1 MRKILQSFIFLL
13 FACGLLGGLPSA
25 RASHLLG
32 CDMTYTSLGNNQ
44 YRVKFRLYRDC
55 SGISASGFTLSC
67 RNGGCNAT
75 STVSAPLVQLGA
87 PVAATPLCPSTP
99 GTCASPSGIYPL
111 YDFANYEATVTLPPG
126 QWTLSTSQGSRP
138 DIGNLV
144 NSSSADL
151 YAEAYLDNRGTNV
164 FNTSPQFDA
173 QDIPIQYVCV
183 NQRSTFGFSSIEPDG
198 DSLVYSLANPLRGCG
213 LTIPYK
219 PYPGAVAAPGGAPP
233 VVIITRSPLCVLEFP
248 GLAGGGGNYTP
259 QLPLPVAV
267 DTTGTCPIKQGVPSF
282 RLNANAR
289 TVTFTPNVY
298 VPNLTAG
305 DGGNKYQV
313 VVQIEEYRRV
323 NGVRRIVGRVRRE
336 AVLIVIDCGA
346 NTTPNPV
353 QATSQTP
360 NSNTGTINTAD
371 TTQINVYSCN
381 YSRVLVNFT
390 DPDNLRTPSAHQNL
404 TVTLPSNINT
414 DPSYLASG
422 DVGTFTLTGNGTE
435 NPRGVFFF
443 QPSPSQVGRTIRINV
458 RVEDNACP
466 VKGLQNRVIVIRI
479 LRGNFASAV
488 AAVGSSGIGNTT
500 PASGA
505 VCVGGSL
512 TLQGNVVRPDS
523 VRRLATNTTQPQV
536 YSYNW
541 TALGSG
547 NGLPTVTNTK
557 NIVVSP
563 TVTTRYRLTI
573 APTLGFAQG
582 ACGDTTSIL
591 VRVASEPLA
600 FVNASLRE
608 VCAGGAVVLNGSA
621 RRRADRDSTLR
632 DTYTYT
638 WTGPGV
644 PANTTGSTLTV
655 RPTTLGANTY
665 TLTANGA
672 VPYGCDATTT
682 VVVNVVPPP
691 TLTTLLSIAN
701 TTVATAKVCA
711 GAPVVL
717 RVRARRP
724 TGAGSTLND
733 TYTFAWT
740 GPGIVGTGR
749 DSVVTVRPTTRGIN
763 NYSVVVTGSNQFNC
777 SATTTAQVEVVAP
790 PTVRATTNNAY
801 ICPSGTATLQGS
813 ATSASLTDSYTYT
826 WSGAGVAAGTTG
838 ASLVVRPT
846 VTTRY
851 IVTATGLSQYGCSDT
866 ASVVVRVTPAVQSSF
881 TTADSVGLNGQ
892 RTNRPPVIFT
902 FKNNT
907 VTNAPGQ
914 SPTTTVAYAWTYQR
928 VRDIAGV
935 RVSDAVTPFGG
946 NTATPT
952 PLQLGMSGYY
962 VVSLTTTATVGG
974 SACASSTSSKTVL
987 VPDIQVPNVI
997 TPNGDGLNDY
1007 FKVSTAGTSSK
1018 MEIYNRWGRKVYEQ
1032 TNYQNNWGGDNQPAG
1047 VYYYMLTTSN
1057 GAQTKG
1063 WIEIVR

>member
-1 MRKILQSFIFLL
+1 MRKILHSFILLL

-55 SGISASGFTLSC
+55 SGIDALPFTLEC
-67 RNGGCNAT
+67 RNGGCNA
-75 STVSAPLVQLGA
+75 SATVTAPLVQQGV
-87 PVAATPLCPSTP
+87 PVSATPLCPSTP
-99 GTCASPSGIYPL
+99 GSCASPSSLYPL
-111 YDFANYEATVTLPPG
+111 YDFTNYEATVTLTPG
-126 QWTLSTSQGSRP
+126 QWTMSTSQGSRP
-138 DIGNLV
+138 TIANIVGSPN
-144 NSSSADL
+144 L
-151 YAEAYLDNRGTNV
+151 YAEAYLDNRNSGTTTVAN
-164 FNTSPQFDA
+164 NSPQFDQ

-183 NQRSTFGFSSIEPDG
+183 NQRTTFGFSAIEPDG
-198 DSLVYSLANPLRGCG
+198 DSLVYALAAPLGGCG
-213 LTIPYK
+213 MPTTYA
-219 PYPGAVAAPGGAPP
+219 PYPGANGGGLFF
-233 VVIITRSPLCVLEFP
+233 ITRNPLCVLEVP
-248 GLAGGGGNYTP
+248 ALAGGALFTP
-259 QLPLPVAV
+259 QLPIPVAV
-267 DTTGTCPIKQGVPSF
+267 DTTGTCPIKQGAPYF
-282 RLNANAR
+282 GLNQTAR

-298 VPNLTAG
+298 TPATSAA
-305 DGGNKYQV
+305 DGRNKYQV
-313 VVQIEEYRRV
+313 VVEVTEYRRI
-323 NGVRRIVGRVRRE
+323 NGARRIVGRVRRE
-336 AVLIVIDCGA
+336 AVLIVINCGT

-353 QATSQTP
+353 LATNQTP
-360 NSNTGTINTAD
+360 NSNTGTINTTD
-371 TTQINVYSCN
+371 TTQISVYSCN

-390 DPDNLRTPSAHQNL
+390 DPDNLRTPSQHQLL
-404 TVTLPSNINT
+404 TVTLPANINT

-422 DVGTFTLTGNGTE
+422 DVGTFSLSGNGTE

-466 VKGLQNRVIVIRI
+466 VKGLQNRVIVIKI

-500 PASGA
+500 PPSGA

-512 TLQGNVVRPDS
+512 TLQGNVIRPDS
-523 VRRLATNTTQPQV
+523 VRRLATNTTQAQV

-541 TALGSG
+541 AALGSG

-563 TVTTRYRLTI
+563 TKTTRYRLTI

-600 FVNASLRE
+600 SATATLQE
-608 VCAGGAVVLNGSA
+608 VCAGGAVVLTGSA
-621 RRRADRDSTLR
+621 RRQADRDSTLR

-655 RPTTLGANTY
+655 RPTALGINTY

-682 VVVNVVPPP
+682 VQVVVVPPP
-691 TLTTLLSIAN
+691 TLTTLLSVGN
-701 TTVATAKVCA
+701 VTVATAKVCA

-724 TGAGSTLND
+724 TGAGSTLSD
-733 TYTFAWT
+733 AYTFAWT
-740 GPGIVGTGR
+740 GPGIVGNAT

-763 NYSVVVTGSNQFNC
+763 NYSVVVTGRNQFNC

-790 PTVRATTNNAY
+790 PTVRATTTNTY

-813 ATSASLTDSYTYT
+813 ATSASLTDTYTYS

-838 ASLVVRPT
+838 ATITVRPT

-851 IVTATGLSQYGCSDT
+851 IVTARGLSQYGCSDT
-866 ASVVVRVTPAVQSSF
+866 ASVVVRVTPAVLSSF
-881 TTADSVGLNGQ
+881 TTADSVGLTGQ
-892 RTNRPPVIFT
+892 HTNRPPVIFT

-914 SPTTTVAYAWTYQR
+914 SPTTTVTYAWTYQR

-935 RVSDAVTPFGG
+935 GVNESVTAFGG

-952 PLQLGMSGYY
+952 PLQLGLAGYY
-962 VVSLTTTATVGG
+962 VVRLTTTATVGG
-974 SACASSTSSKTVL
+974 AACAASTSSKTVL
-987 VPDIQVPNVI
+987 VPDLQVPNVI
-997 TPNGDGLNDY
+997 TPNGDNQNDV

-1018 MEIYNRWGRKVYEQ
+1018 LEIYNRWGRKVYEQ
-1032 TNYQNNWGGDNQPAG
+1032 ANYQNNWGGDNQPAG
-1047 VYYYMLTTSN
+1047 VYYYLLTTTN

-1063 WIEIVR
+1063 WIEVVR